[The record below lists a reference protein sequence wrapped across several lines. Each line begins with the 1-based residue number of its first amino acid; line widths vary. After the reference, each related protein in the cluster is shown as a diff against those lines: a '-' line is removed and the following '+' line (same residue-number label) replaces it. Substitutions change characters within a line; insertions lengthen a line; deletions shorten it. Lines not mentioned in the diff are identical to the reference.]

1 MTFSDDPRN
10 DATGD
15 AHEALFDE
23 FGPVPA
29 APETQAAAPAL
40 PEPHPAEARA
50 EALENELKELK
61 EWATRLAADFDN
73 YKKRAERDRHDHAR
87 FSTER
92 LLKEFLPI
100 MDNLQRALD
109 AAVRAGDSPAIAA
122 GVELVISEMMK
133 LLRRAG
139 VEPIVAEVGQPF
151 DPAFHE
157 ALQQVETDTVPA
169 GSIALEVQRGYSLH
183 GRILR
188 PALVTVASSPEV
200 TSPGMER
207 SDLE

>member
-1 MTFSDDPRN
+1 MTFPDDPKN
-10 DATGD
+10 DPAGG
-15 AHEALFDE
+15 AHDALFDE
-23 FGPVPA
+23 FGPVPE
-29 APETQAAAPAL
+29 APQAPAAALEL
-40 PEPHPAEARA
+40 PQPHPAEARA
-50 EALENELKELK
+50 EALEKELKELK
-61 EWATRLAADFDN
+61 EWAMRLAADFDN
-73 YKKRAERDRHDHAR
+73 FKKRAERDRHDHAR